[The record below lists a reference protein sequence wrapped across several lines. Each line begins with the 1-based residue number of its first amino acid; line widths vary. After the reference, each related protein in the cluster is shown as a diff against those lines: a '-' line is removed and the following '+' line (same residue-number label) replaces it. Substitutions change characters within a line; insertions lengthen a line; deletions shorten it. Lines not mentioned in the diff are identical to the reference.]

1 MTEATLLGEGL
12 LIALQCALA
21 ATPLVLAGLGELI
34 AERAGVIN
42 VGIEGL
48 IATGAIAGAA
58 AAAWSGSGWVGL
70 VGAVAAAMVL
80 GALFACASV
89 YARVDQIVC
98 GMAINLIAVG
108 GAGTAWQV
116 LQAHSLDQVPQGGGF
131 ASHYLG
137 VFGLTWVTL
146 ALAGIAWWC
155 LRATRWG
162 VIVRALGDEPDAA
175 AAAGVAVARW
185 RVALVAL
192 AAALAGLAGTFYS
205 LMRVTAYTPGTSS
218 GAGFLVLALVIF
230 GRWSVPGLLGG
241 CLLFGAI
248 DALQHALQASGY
260 NAHVPYQL
268 LTMLP
273 YLAALAALAMLS
285 RSAPGPRCLGEPWP
299 RRR

>member
-1 MTEATLLGEGL
+1 MSDAELLSEVL
-12 LIALQCALA
+12 LIAQQCVFA

-48 IATGAIAGAA
+48 IATGAISGAA
-58 AAAWSGSGWVGL
+58 VAAWSGSGWVGIL
-70 VGAVAAAMVL
+70 GAVGAAMVL
-80 GALFACASV
+80 GAVFAAASV
-89 YARVDQIVC
+89 YARVNQIVC
-98 GMAINLIAVG
+98 GMAINLLAVG
-108 GAGTAWQV
+108 GAGAAWQV
-116 LQAHSLDQVPQGGGF
+116 LQAHGLDQVPSGAGF
-131 ASHYLG
+131 SAHYLG
-137 VFGLTWVTL
+137 FFGLTWTTL
-146 ALAGIAWWC
+146 AAAGIAWWC

-185 RVALVAL
+185 RVGLVAL
-192 AAALAGLAGTFYS
+192 AAGLAGLAGTFYS

-230 GRWSVPGLLGG
+230 GRWSVLGLLGG

-248 DALQHALQASGY
+248 DALQHALQASGF
-260 NAHVPYQL
+260 NADVPYQL

-285 RSAPGPRCLGEPWP
+285 RSAPGPRYLGEPWP